1 MFSLI
6 QGRITNQCLRE
17 KLGRLKEDEG
27 MEVLF
32 IDFDKCLNLDCF
44 GKDGVHLNWS
54 GNAIL
59 GKIIIEALINLARQK
74 RVWRLKNQN

>member
-1 MFSLI
+1 
-6 QGRITNQCLRE
+6 
-17 KLGRLKEDEG
+17 